1 MVNIIRAL
9 GRLAEFEDA
18 ISDLYIWLSEVYDD
32 QPEVSGRFF
41 QLGMQETRHSAM
53 INYHRRLA
61 MRGANS
67 MTTVELDEVELDRL
81 LTTVATLRK
90 TKPRPPLTS
99 VLTLAIETE
108 VSAAERLHHV
118 LARQHDSDIAKLG
131 ATLARDDER
140 HSAML
145 AELERMIAGAVPSS
159 PANRA
164 AAAFNKGSSGF
175 AMSGAV

>member
-18 ISDLYIWLSEVYDD
+18 LSDLYIWLSEVYED

-61 MRGANS
+61 MRGASS
-67 MTTVELDEVELDRL
+67 MTTVELDEMELDRL
-81 LTTVATLRK
+81 LTTVATLRN
-90 TKPRPPLTS
+90 TRPRPPLTS
-99 VLTLAIETE
+99 VLQLAIETE
-108 VSAAERLHHV
+108 SSAAERLHHV
-118 LARQHDSDIAKLG
+118 LERQHDSDIAKLG

-140 HSAML
+140 HLLML
-145 AELERMIAGAVPSS
+145 AQLEKVITGAVPSS
-159 PANRA
+159 PKGHA
-164 AAAFNKGSSGF
+164 AAAFNLGSSGF
-175 AMSGAV
+175 AMLGAV

>member
-18 ISDLYIWLSEVYDD
+18 ISDLYIWLSDVYAD
-32 QPEVSGRFF
+32 QAEISGRFF
-41 QLGMQETRHSAM
+41 QLGMQETRHSAT

-61 MRGANS
+61 MRGANAM
-67 MTTVELDEVELDRL
+67 MTVDLDEAELDRL
-81 LTTVATLRK
+81 LAAVRTLRK
-90 TKPRPPLTS
+90 ATLRPPLTRI
-99 VLTLAIETE
+99 LKLAIETE
-108 VSAAERLHHV
+108 TSAAERLHHV

-145 AELERMIAGAVPSS
+145 AQLERMITGAEATS
-159 PANRA
+159 PAGRVA
-164 AAAFNKGSSGF
+164 VAFNQGSTGF
-175 AMSGAV
+175 SMLRAV